1 MAIVDHDPVPNP
13 LRFQDLLQKAQMN
26 LAQRDYSP
34 GNDSITAQYWR
45 YLFGSEVHTP
55 NNPQTIK
62 DLSPFST
69 YLETISPMIAVAV
82 QSLYDQS
89 IGDEASR
96 DAVDRWYTDGI
107 KDANQA
113 YTAVGVF
120 FQRFYDKNPT
130 PQLQEFLTTWQNE
143 IDLSIAEAAGLF
155 TGIALH
161 LRGSPCAVVFGQIPV
176 PFPRNKK
183 IEQVYTELLSLW
195 GQPEKPTVFDIYR
208 PDLRNV
214 LAYYQKENLR
224 TEISIPTIANVF
236 DLREYLRTLNEFWS
250 VPAAANP
257 SDFQVSSGKDN
268 STITIAP
275 NKFDIFIRHKPNNNA
290 QRRINFR
297 GKNNLNGISYR
308 VDQEKPNKLGID
320 FCGVDYNDLLRI
332 AQGLSRLDPAWVNR
346 YTHAI
351 DEHGRMSEKPIP
363 FYTPVLEQGI
373 HGLNKGHFIG
383 MVSALGMQ
391 EGPQLGI
398 KRGDTFSYHSHGS
411 MDKFA
416 KNFEQLGHELAQ
428 MF

>member
-89 IGDEASR
+89 KGDEASR

-224 TEISIPTIANVF
+224 
-236 DLREYLRTLNEFWS
+236 
-250 VPAAANP
+250 
-257 SDFQVSSGKDN
+257 
-268 STITIAP
+268 ITIAP

-416 KNFEQLGHELAQ
+416 KNFEQLGHELTQ